1 MACFQNASGTGLY
14 DVRWPPS
21 QSRHVFESA
30 TTDVSA
36 HHRRWWRSER
46 VKFSDAQSIAL
57 GVGLL
62 SLALSLWQLTQPG
75 YIDFYDSG
83 VYFAA
88 SFHLMSGA
96 LPYRDFNF
104 VQPPG
109 IVVLLS
115 PVALIGRLVGTH
127 DGFIVG
133 RVLSAVVTAF
143 NASLLA
149 LLLRHRGRS
158 AMLIGGAGLAL
169 LPVASFVS
177 SGLRLEPYLIFFVLA
192 GSLMVFP
199 RHAGGNASTLRLVLG
214 GLLFG
219 VAAAVKLWAFFPFI
233 ALAVCLVPRFR
244 ARVLAFVGAAATGFL
259 VLCLPF
265 FVPAPRAFL
274 SEVFTQQLGRK
285 ANATNDGGVIFR
297 LKAMTGFIDTSLAP
311 TSKEVVIAFVALV
324 VLVVAAYSRRVK
336 SEAVDVYLLAVAVI
350 SVAGLLVG
358 PDSYNYY
365 GYFTA
370 PFLLGVLA
378 VSLSRLAGPVRKL
391 VRADRAPPGLRRI
404 GAWAYAAG
412 AVALLVALVL
422 EGTQFYTSYA
432 AAWGYSDYPYSAIT
446 NLVPAGSCV
455 VYNQVSYGMFTNRL
469 QSSTPDCPDV
479 VDPTGLWMACGYQ
492 LVAPPPR
499 CVATWKS
506 YFEAAQYVVLSLP
519 YTPGV
524 AWDPSLRAWFR
535 SNYYLLFGQP
545 YIYIYARNS

>member
-1 MACFQNASGTGLY
+1 VTEELAA
-14 DVRWPPS
+14 
-21 QSRHVFESA
+21 
-30 TTDVSA
+30 TDVSVPKG
-36 HHRRWWRSER
+36 RSSVAER
-46 VKFSDAQSIAL
+46 FKLSDTRAIVI

-62 SLALSLWQLTQPG
+62 SLGLSLWQLTQPG

-88 SFHLMSGA
+88 AFHLIAGA
-96 LPYRDFNF
+96 LPYRDFTF

-109 IVVLLS
+109 IVLLLS
-115 PVALIGRLVGTH
+115 PVALVGRIFGTH

-133 RVLSAVVTAF
+133 RVLSAIMTAL

-149 LLLRHRGRS
+149 LLVRHRGRS
-158 AMLIGGAGLAL
+158 AMVIAGGGLAL

-199 RHAGGNASTLRLVLG
+199 RHAGGNASTLRLAIG

-233 ALAVCLVPRFR
+233 ALVICLAPRFR
-244 ARVLAFVGAAATGFL
+244 ARVLAFVGAAATGFV

-265 FVPAPRAFL
+265 FLAAPKNFV

-311 TSKEVVIAFVALV
+311 TSREVVIAFGALLVIV
-324 VLVVAAYSRRVK
+324 VLAYSRRMRR
-336 SEAVDVYLLAVAVI
+336 EGVDLYLLVAAVI
-350 SVAGLLVG
+350 SVVGLLVG

-370 PFLLGVLA
+370 PFLLGLLGISVA
-378 VSLSRLAGPVRKL
+378 RLAAPIGRL
-391 VRADRAPPGLRRI
+391 VRAERSSPGPRRV
-404 GAWAYAAG
+404 GAG
-412 AVALLVALVL
+412 ACALAGGALLVALII
-422 EGTQFYTSYA
+422 EGTTFYTSYA
-432 AAWGYSDYPYSAIT
+432 YAWGYSDYPYSAIT
-446 NLVPAGSCV
+446 NLVPPGSCV

-469 QSSTPDCPDV
+469 ETSDPTCPDV
-479 VDPTGLWMACGYQ
+479 VDPTGMWMACGYQ

-499 CVATWKS
+499 CVAAWKS
-506 YFEAAQYVVLSLP
+506 DFEAAQYVVLSLP
-519 YTPGV
+519 DTPGV
-524 AWDPSLRAWFR
+524 AWDPSLMAWFR
-535 SNYYLLFGQP
+535 TNYFQVFGQP
-545 YIYIYARNS
+545 YIYIYERKS